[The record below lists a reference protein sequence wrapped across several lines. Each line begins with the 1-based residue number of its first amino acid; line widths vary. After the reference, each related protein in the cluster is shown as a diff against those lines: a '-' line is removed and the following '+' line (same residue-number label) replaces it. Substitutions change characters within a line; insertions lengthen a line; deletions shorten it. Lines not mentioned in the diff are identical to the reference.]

1 MIKKLTALL
10 MLVFTL
16 AGFASSET
24 RTFFYDGTQ
33 DSVNLSLRSEETHTE
48 YRYEQRPG
56 ICYRQ
61 VIYYRT
67 QCYNTPRGPVCNT
80 VPEYRTVPYS
90 CIQTVR
96 IPYQVKDYDVDA
108 NVNINIAS
116 IPGIPAGETFKIT
129 LDGTDLSLSALGS
142 KRFFILLKK
151 RDQSTRTQGSV
162 KLIDA
167 NYSVSLVEAAPVIK
181 ALQVNNISFKDNSVF
196 FKTGDVTNLVGYS
209 LNVTKSPLFGS
220 DTVLFDRELSSNEI
234 QVTAQGVGTEAS
246 VNLQRIGVELES
258 GRFKI
263 TAKAFFKYQG
273 SILNVSQFE
282 KIEASQTLLYK
293 VR

>member
-1 MIKKLTALL
+1 MKKLTALL
-10 MLVFTL
+10 VLVFSLSAL
-16 AGFASSET
+16 ATET

-67 QCYNTPRGPVCNT
+67 QCYNTPRGTVCNT
-80 VPEYRTVPYS
+80 IPEYRSVPYS
-90 CIQTVR
+90 CMQTVR
-96 IPYQVKDYDVDA
+96 IAYQVKDYDVDA
-108 NVNINIAS
+108 NVNLNVSS
-116 IPGIPAGETFKIT
+116 IPGIPVGETFKVT
-129 LDGTDLSLSALGS
+129 LDGADLSLSAIGS
-142 KRFFILLKK
+142 KRFFIILKK
-151 RDQSTRTQGSV
+151 RDISSRTQGSV
-162 KLIDA
+162 KFVDA
-167 NYSVSLVEAAPVIK
+167 NFSVSLVEAAPILK
-181 ALQVNNISFKDNSVF
+181 ALQVNNISFKDSAVF
-196 FKTGDVTNLVGYS
+196 FKTGIATDLVAFS
-209 LNVTKSPLFGS
+209 LNVTKSPLLGS
-220 DTVLFDRELSSNEI
+220 DTVLFDRELSANEI
-234 QVTAQGVGTEAS
+234 QVTAQGAGSEAS
-246 VNLQRIGVELES
+246 VNLQRLGIEFDS

-273 SILNVSQFE
+273 SILNVSQFD